1 MGADVNA
8 IELGEPEEP
17 LSVAHTGLAEKILPL
32 GADPNKANEYDGK
45 TPLMRG
51 AYWIKANYLP
61 AFIKLLVRYGADITA
76 KNKKG
81 KTAYDVLVETYDN
94 PKVYED
100 RRQELK
106 LTDEEMKKYLD
117 EAKKLL
123 RN

>member
-8 IELGEPEEP
+8 VSEGGVP
-17 LSVAHTGLAEKILPL
+17 LLARRPDLAEKILPL
-32 GADPNKANEYDGK
+32 GADPNKAEEYSGA

-51 AYWIKANYLP
+51 TYLIKMNYLP
-61 AFIKLLVRYGADITA
+61 AFIKLMIRYGADITA

-81 KTAYDVLVETYDN
+81 ETAYDFLVDAYDDR
-94 PKVYED
+94 PGSYED
-100 RRQELK
+100 MRRRAG